1 MKRLTLALATAAT
14 LGLAAPA
21 FAQADVTV
29 HNGRPTVHKKIVITH
44 GEPRGWHRDHH
55 YGQRA
60 HHAYGSTERV
70 VIKKKPGRTVIK
82 KFD

>member
-1 MKRLTLALATAAT
+1 MKTLALALATAAT

-29 HNGRPTVHKKIVITH
+29 RSERPTVHKKIVIKH
-44 GEPRGWHRDHH
+44 EERRGWHRDHH
-55 YGQRA
+55 YGWGA
-60 HHAYGSTERV
+60 HRSFGSTEKI